1 MRSLEA
7 EKCQYQQM
15 MQTKQREFSE
25 LKTDKEKMVTEITKL
40 KTDKVSMYREIA
52 KLKIDKDKTKEQFDQ
67 TKATLL
73 NDFISLRKTT
83 DELLKGLSE
92 VSLLSL
98 CVIKHIIV
106 LIYA

>member
-15 MQTKQREFSE
+15 MQTKQREVSE

-52 KLKIDKDKTKEQFDQ
+52 KLKIDKDKTKEQTQ
-67 TKATLL
+67 ATLL

-83 DELLKGLSE
+83 DEFLKGISE

>member
-1 MRSLEA
+1 
-7 EKCQYQQM
+7 
-15 MQTKQREFSE
+15 
-25 LKTDKEKMVTEITKL
+25 MVTEITKL

-106 LIYA
+106 LIYALTKIAAKLHE